1 MVNKVV
7 WKDILNQDR
16 AAGIIIE
23 DGKILLIHR
32 FRGGKEYWVIP
43 GGSVEE
49 GETIKQAL
57 GRELSEELAIQ
68 VLASKP
74 LFKIR
79 NFGRFEY
86 YFLITKYEGSPK
98 MGGPELEWA
107 NKDNQYILEKKDL
120 AKLSKINLL
129 PGKIVAKLQGLIRD
143 NQWASE
149 VS

>member
-1 MVNKVV
+1 
-7 WKDILNQDR
+7 
-16 AAGIIIE
+16 
-23 DGKILLIHR
+23 
-32 FRGGKEYWVIP
+32 
-43 GGSVEE
+43 
-49 GETIKQAL
+49 
-57 GRELSEELAIQ
+57 
-68 VLASKP
+68 
-74 LFKIR
+74 
-79 NFGRFEY
+79 
-86 YFLITKYEGSPK
+86 